1 MGMRNH
7 LRWLIGL
14 LACEHCCVHT
24 WAKMV
29 MGIANGQDYRLVST
43 FCFTFPDP
51 VAGMPM
57 VNGHI
62 HSQTIVSSSGHK
74 FLVVN
79 RTDVEAGIPCDELVR
94 RAKVI
99 EPLTERSK
107 EVIAYDLTLNV
118 EASMNR
124 QNVAAV
130 IARCGELVSAEYI
143 VEFTNPGGFFDT
155 QFACA
160 DQGLF
165 QSYIWVALICGATAP
180 LYYFAFRVLHRRQA
194 HNDVSAIFFASAA
207 FFGTRVLFF
216 LIHLLVYARNGMGLG
231 MLLFLA
237 QFLDFI
243 ATTLVTIVLVA
254 LVHGVYVTRPS
265 VPPGSEERDTLIR
278 VLGGFTVSYLI
289 STLACGFRLDSDLTP
304 FGLLRSS
311 ASAPYLIARVGTG
324 VFCFKKGMALASEG
338 GDTLQAEKKHLVTKF
353 SFLAVAWLGLM
364 PAIMLVSNED
374 SWRHNMLWMEMA
386 TLGAYGT
393 LLYFFWPSR
402 FGSTFSCIKP
412 TERAHPYAEF
422 GLSD

>member
-1 MGMRNH
+1 MRH
-7 LRWLIGL
+7 LLRWFLCV
-14 LACEHCCVHT
+14 LACDHCCVRT

-51 VAGMPM
+51 VPGMP
-57 VNGHI
+57 VTNGHI

-79 RTDVEAGIPCDELVR
+79 RTEVERGIPCEDLVR

-130 IARCGELVSAEYI
+130 IARCGQTVSAEYI
-143 VEFTNPGGFFDT
+143 VEFTNPGGWT
-155 QFACA
+155 EQQFACA

-165 QSYIWVALICGATAP
+165 QSYLWLALVICCCGP
-180 LYYFAFRVLHRRQA
+180 VFYFAFRVLQRRQA

-207 FFGTRVLFF
+207 FFATRVVFF

-243 ATTLVTIVLVA
+243 STTLAAVVLVA
-254 LVHGVYVTRPS
+254 LVHGVYVTRPAIP
-265 VPPGSEERDTLIR
+265 VGSEERDTLIR
-278 VLGGFTVSYLI
+278 VMGGFTVTYLI

-304 FGLLRSS
+304 FGLLRGM
-311 ASAPYLIARVGTG
+311 ASTPYLLSRFATG
-324 VFCFKKGMALASEG
+324 IFCFKKGMSLASDG
-338 GDTLQAEKKHLVTKF
+338 IGDALQAEKKHLVTRF
-353 SFLAVAWLGLM
+353 SFLSVLWLSSM
-364 PAIMLVSNED
+364 PVIMVMSNED
-374 SWRHNMLWMEMA
+374 TWRDNMIYMEWISI
-386 TLGAYGT
+386 GSYGT